1 MFGFSYSSST
11 SPPRPTQGCLQP
23 LLSTDSCCPLQ
34 AATVCTQ
41 QQLKATLGWRRR
53 PPPSTSK
60 RTKQEAAVAVHSQR
74 QSVSQS
80 QEPSLIDATFK
91 E

>member
-1 MFGFSYSSST
+1 MFGLSYSSST

-41 QQLKATLGWRRR
+41 QQLKATLGGGDDLRLENKTRGSRRR
-53 PPPSTSK
+53 PQP
-60 RTKQEAAVAVHSQR
+60 A
-74 QSVSQS
+74 SVSRRS
-80 QEPSLIDATFK
+80 RP
-91 E
+91 